1 MDVSG
6 AAVYQDRGPF
16 LISGAAAVS
25 DFDIRPFS
33 WADIPQITAIYRHYV
48 LNSTA
53 TFDTE
58 PPSESLM
65 ATGKFAPMV
74 EAGHP
79 LYVAERDGELLG
91 YAYASVYR
99 PRPAYRF
106 TCEDT
111 VYCAPDAQ
119 GQGVGTALVETVI
132 DRARAFGFKQMI
144 GVITAES
151 KGSIR
156 LHEKLGFRVVGQ
168 YQAVGFKFDRWLD
181 IVHMQRA
188 L

>member
-1 MDVSG
+1 MTD
-6 AAVYQDRGPF
+6 F
-16 LISGAAAVS
+16 L
-25 DFDIRPFS
+25 IRPFA
-33 WADIPQITAIYRHYV
+33 WGDVPALTRIYRHYV
-48 LNSTA
+48 EHSTA
-53 TFDTE
+53 TFDTQ
-58 PPSESLM
+58 PPNETAM
-65 ATGKFAPMV
+65 ATQKFGPMV

-79 LYVAERDGELLG
+79 LLVAEREGRLLA

-111 VYCAPDAQ
+111 IYCAPDAQ
-119 GQGVGTALVETVI
+119 GQGVGTALLSAVV
-132 DRARAFGFKQMI
+132 DAARSFGFKQMI

-151 KGSIR
+151 TGSIR

-181 IVHMQRA
+181 IVHMQKG

>member
-1 MDVSG
+1 MSE
-6 AAVYQDRGPF
+6 
-16 LISGAAAVS
+16 
-25 DFDIRPFS
+25 FDIRPFE
-33 WADIPQITAIYRHYV
+33 WGDIPQITAIYRHEV
-48 LNSTA
+48 LNNTA

-65 ATGKFAPMV
+65 ATGKFAPMM
-74 EAGHP
+74 EMGHP
-79 LYVAERDGELLG
+79 CYVAERDGDLLG

-111 VYCAPDAQ
+111 VYCAKEAQ
-119 GQGVGTALVETVI
+119 KMGVGTALMQAVI
-132 DRARAFGFKQMI
+132 DRAKAFGFKQMI
-144 GVITAES
+144 GVITSES
-151 KGSIR
+151 AGSIR
-156 LHEKLGFRVVGQ
+156 LHEKLGFRVVGN
-168 YQAVGFKFDRWLD
+168 YEAVGFKFDRWLD